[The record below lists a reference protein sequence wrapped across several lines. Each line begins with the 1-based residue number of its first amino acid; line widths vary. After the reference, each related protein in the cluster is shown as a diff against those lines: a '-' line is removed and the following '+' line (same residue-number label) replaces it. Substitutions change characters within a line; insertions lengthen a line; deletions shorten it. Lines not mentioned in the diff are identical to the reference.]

1 MTTVTNGPGSRTV
14 IRAEV
19 RKSFAFGVWIKD
31 HHGRPLD
38 ITDVGLHLVA
48 KKVPFTTQ
56 DDTTNLIVNSVASLV
71 SPTNGYAVFNFQ
83 ASDLNHKPDEYPFA
97 IVMIDEGYSTT
108 LVKGTLL
115 LEPNTEFYSVGEV
128 YDPAP
133 PVTTLQIL
141 LRGRNTI
148 EVLTGPTLAP
158 GTTSFTDGD
167 KVKLDSIEEGAQRH
181 IPADWNEEN
190 PADGGILNKPALG
203 TAAFKDVE
211 EIAVPPGGS
220 PGEVLVKRSSSSYD
234 VGWAQQSGG
243 GGGGAGLDPTGVLAG
258 RVPTA
263 NGADGWSWA
272 DPAAKVESVNGQ
284 IGVVVL
290 NQDSVADTSTRVA
303 MTPAERSKLSSLTV
317 TTEWTDV
324 LNKPAFGSAS
334 LLDATTVLLKGQ
346 INATT
351 DFSGGT
357 VPNARLPRV
366 SAMPGFSSGTTPPVG
381 GSDGD
386 LYFQYT

>member
-1 MTTVTNGPGSRTV
+1 MSTVTNSPGSRTI

-19 RKSFAFGVWIKD
+19 RKSFALGVWIKD

-56 DDTTNLIVNSVASLV
+56 DDTTNLIVNSVASIV
-71 SPTNGYAVFNFQ
+71 SGPNGYAVFNFQ

-97 IVMIDEGYSTT
+97 IVMIDEGYSST
-108 LVKGTLL
+108 LVKGMLL

-128 YDPAP
+128 YSPSP

-148 EVLTGPTLAP
+148 EVRTGPTLAP

-167 KVKLDSIEEGAQRH
+167 KAKLDGIEDGAQRH
-181 IPADWNEEN
+181 IPADWNEES

-290 NQDSVADTSTRVA
+290 NQDSVADTPTRVA
-303 MTPAERSKLSSLTV
+303 MTPAERAKLSSLTV